1 MSKAIKDR
9 KSKIN
14 EYTKLARKRGKRP
27 DYYDKALKA
36 TWLDNEHGGFIVVD
50 IVCLVFTI
58 IALAVYFEIVAGTG
72 TELDELPFN
81 IFATISLI
89 FWTLLCLV
97 LQLSSWIDPFLKF
110 NKSCDFFKGSCRSM
124 IVISCCLLFPEKK
137 DIFSLFTMLG
147 AIALIALNI
156 KCLAYLRKYKFNGNF
171 EDTSGNRTLTV
182 TLGIEMVAAFIQ
194 VCLTLRGLT
203 RNYEISMANVARAL
217 NTGIIDWHIYMLAF
231 FSALAA
237 FILIMIMFLFYQR
250 SNIKMQCTIISAT
263 YACGF
268 NVFSTIVVS
277 SKSRYAL
284 AIYTVAI
291 ICTFISYLGAFMA
304 AVGAFDLS
312 LRKIK
317 MEVAELHNKRKRDD
331 ADSKT
336 DVADSKRT
344 KAEKKRRSPFF
355 EYDMVFEMETDAL
368 REVYD
373 EVMGG
378 DDMDYF
384 RDMNITIEEV
394 DKFTC
399 KLSCRIRRP
408 FIYNLSAYF
417 SNIYD
422 KKEEHRLTSELI
434 SELQNRLYVGM

>member
-1 MSKAIKDR
+1 MSKNIKDR

-14 EYTKLARKRGKRP
+14 EYTKLARKREKRP
-27 DYYDKALKA
+27 DYYAKALKA
-36 TWLDNEHGGFIVVD
+36 TWLDNVHGGFIVVD

-58 IALAVYFEIVAGTG
+58 IALAVYFEMVAGTG

-81 IFATISLI
+81 FFAAISLI
-89 FWTLLCLV
+89 FWILLCLF

-110 NKSCDFFKGSCRSM
+110 NKSCNYFKGSCRSM
-124 IVISCCLLFPEKK
+124 LVITFCLLFPEKK

-156 KCLAYLRKYKFNGNF
+156 KCLAYLRKYKYNGNLK
-171 EDTSGNRTLTV
+171 DTSGNSTLTV
-182 TLGIEMVAAFIQ
+182 TLGIEMVVAFIQ

-203 RNYEISMANVARAL
+203 RNYEISMANVARVL
-217 NTGIIDWHIYMLAF
+217 STGIIDRHIYMLAF
-231 FSALAA
+231 FSAQAA

-268 NVFSTIVVS
+268 NVFSTIVAS

-284 AIYTVAI
+284 TIYTVAI
-291 ICTFISYLGAFMA
+291 IYTFISYLGAFMA
-304 AVGAFDLS
+304 AVGAF
-312 LRKIK
+312 
-317 MEVAELHNKRKRDD
+317 ERKRDD

-336 DVADSKRT
+336 DATDSKST

-355 EYDMVFEMETDAL
+355 EYDMVFEMEADAL

-434 SELQNRLYVGM
+434 SELQNRSYVGM

>member
-1 MSKAIKDR
+1 MSKNIKDR

-14 EYTKLARKRGKRP
+14 EYTKLARKREKRP
-27 DYYDKALKA
+27 DYYVKALKA
-36 TWLDNEHGGFIVVD
+36 TWLDNAHGGFIVVD

-58 IALAVYFEIVAGTG
+58 ISLAVYFEMVAGTG

-89 FWTLLCLV
+89 FWILLCLF

-110 NKSCDFFKGSCRSM
+110 NKSCNYFKGSCRSM

-137 DIFSLFTMLG
+137 DIFSIFTMLG

-156 KCLAYLRKYKFNGNF
+156 KCLAYLRKYKFNGNLK
-171 EDTSGNRTLTV
+171 DASGNSTLTV
-182 TLGIEMVAAFIQ
+182 TLGIEMVVAFIQ
-194 VCLTLRGLT
+194 VCLTLRWLT
-203 RNYEISMANVARAL
+203 PNYEISMANVARVL
-217 NTGIIDWHIYMLAF
+217 STGIIDRHIYMLAF
-231 FSALAA
+231 FSAQAA
-237 FILIMIMFLFYQR
+237 FILIMIMFLFYER

-268 NVFSTIVVS
+268 NVFSTIVAS

-291 ICTFISYLGAFMA
+291 ICTFISYLDAFMV
-304 AVGAFDLS
+304 AVGAFD
-312 LRKIK
+312 
-317 MEVAELHNKRKRDD
+317 RKRDD

-336 DVADSKRT
+336 DAADSKST

-355 EYDMVFEMETDAL
+355 EYDMVFEMEVDAL

-417 SNIYD
+417 SYIYD

>member
-1 MSKAIKDR
+1 MSKNIKDR

-14 EYTKLARKRGKRP
+14 EYTKLARKREKRP
-27 DYYDKALKA
+27 DYYAKALKA
-36 TWLDNEHGGFIVVD
+36 TWLDNAHGGFIVVD

-58 IALAVYFEIVAGTG
+58 IALAVYFEMVAGTG

-89 FWTLLCLV
+89 FWILLCLF

-137 DIFSLFTMLG
+137 DIFSIFTMLG

-156 KCLAYLRKYKFNGNF
+156 KCLAYLRKYKFNGNLK
-171 EDTSGNRTLTV
+171 DTSGNSTLTV
-182 TLGIEMVAAFIQ
+182 TLGIEMVVAFIQ
-194 VCLTLRGLT
+194 VCLTLRWLT
-203 RNYEISMANVARAL
+203 PNYEISMANVARVL
-217 NTGIIDWHIYMLAF
+217 STGIIDRHIYMLAF
-231 FSALAA
+231 FSAQAA
-237 FILIMIMFLFYQR
+237 FILIMIMFLFYER

-268 NVFSTIVVS
+268 NVFSTIVAS

-284 AIYTVAI
+284 TIYTVAI
-291 ICTFISYLGAFMA
+291 ICTFISYLDAFMV
-304 AVGAFDLS
+304 AVGAFD
-312 LRKIK
+312 
-317 MEVAELHNKRKRDD
+317 RKRDD

-336 DVADSKRT
+336 DAADSKST

-355 EYDMVFEMETDAL
+355 EYDMVFEMEADAL

-434 SELQNRLYVGM
+434 SELQNRSYVGM

>member
-1 MSKAIKDR
+1 MSKNIKDR

-14 EYTKLARKRGKRP
+14 EYTKLARKREKRP
-27 DYYDKALKA
+27 DYYAKALKA
-36 TWLDNEHGGFIVVD
+36 TWLDNAHGGFIVVD

-58 IALAVYFEIVAGTG
+58 IALAVYFEMVAGTG

-89 FWTLLCLV
+89 FWILLCLF

-137 DIFSLFTMLG
+137 DIFSIFTMLG

-156 KCLAYLRKYKFNGNF
+156 KCLAYLRKYKFNGNLK
-171 EDTSGNRTLTV
+171 DTSGNRTLTV
-182 TLGIEMVAAFIQ
+182 TLGIEMVVAFIQ
-194 VCLTLRGLT
+194 VCLTLRWLT
-203 RNYEISMANVARAL
+203 PNYEISMANIARVL
-217 NTGIIDWHIYMLAF
+217 STGIIDRHIYMLAF
-231 FSALAA
+231 FSAQAA
-237 FILIMIMFLFYQR
+237 FILIMIMFLFYER

-268 NVFSTIVVS
+268 NVFSTIVAS

-291 ICTFISYLGAFMA
+291 ICTFISYLDAFMV
-304 AVGAFDLS
+304 AVGAFD
-312 LRKIK
+312 
-317 MEVAELHNKRKRDD
+317 RKRDD

-336 DVADSKRT
+336 DAADSKST

-384 RDMNITIEEV
+384 RDMNITIEEI
-394 DKFTC
+394 DEFTC

-417 SNIYD
+417 SYIYD

>member
-1 MSKAIKDR
+1 MSKNIKDR

-14 EYTKLARKRGKRP
+14 EYTKLARKREKRP
-27 DYYDKALKA
+27 DYYAKALKA

-58 IALAVYFEIVAGTG
+58 IALAVYFEMVAGTG

-81 IFATISLI
+81 IFATISFI
-89 FWTLLCLV
+89 FWILLCLF

-156 KCLAYLRKYKFNGNF
+156 KCLAYLRKYKFNGNLK
-171 EDTSGNRTLTV
+171 DTSGNSTLTV
-182 TLGIEMVAAFIQ
+182 TLGIEMVVAFIQ

-217 NTGIIDWHIYMLAF
+217 NTGIIDRHIYMLAF

-237 FILIMIMFLFYQR
+237 FILIMIMFLFYQS

-284 AIYTVAI
+284 TIYTVAI

-304 AVGAFDLS
+304 AVGAFD
-312 LRKIK
+312 
-317 MEVAELHNKRKRDD
+317 RKRDD

-336 DVADSKRT
+336 DVADSKST

-355 EYDMVFEMETDAL
+355 EYDMVFEMEADAL

-417 SNIYD
+417 SYIYD